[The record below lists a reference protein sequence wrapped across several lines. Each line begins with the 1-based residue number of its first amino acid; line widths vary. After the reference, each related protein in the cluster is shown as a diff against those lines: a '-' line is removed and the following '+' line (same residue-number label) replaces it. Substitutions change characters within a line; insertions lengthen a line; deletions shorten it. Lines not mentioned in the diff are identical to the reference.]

1 MSELVTTRI
10 GTHAA
15 RLGLPHLAAAAP
27 ALIQRAHDAQLGYAD
42 FLDLILGE
50 EAAAKDDRRFASAL
64 HVSGLPHHKTLDD
77 FDFTFQ
83 PDLDIRKIKDLRDP
97 RLHRPDR
104 QHRAAGP
111 AGHGQD
117 APGLRPGRR
126 RLRGPQIGLLHHPGR
141 HDPQAAG
148 CRRRLLLGRQLRGYL
163 RSSILIVDEV
173 GYLPLNRHDANLV
186 FQIIARR
193 YEKGSVIITS
203 NKTFSEWGQVF
214 TDDVLAT
221 AILDRF
227 LHHCEVITINGP
239 SWRMSERQK
248 PHHRHQ
254 PAHAIINPPGSR
266 QTSTSGR
273 TPTDT

>member
-1 MSELVTTRI
+1 MSELVTARI
-10 GTHAA
+10 GAHAA
-15 RLGLPHLAAAAP
+15 RLGLHHLAAAAP

-64 HVSGLPHHKTLDD
+64 HVSGLPHHKTIDD
-77 FDFTFQ
+77 FDFAFQ
-83 PDLDIRKIKDLRDP
+83 PDLDIRKIKDLATLGFVAQPANVALLGPPGTGKTHLACALAVAACAAGKSVYFTTLDDMVRK
-97 RLHRPDR
+97 L
-104 QHRAAGP
+104 RAA
-111 AGHGQD
+111 D
-117 APGLRPGRR
+117 
-126 RLRGPQIGLLHHPGR
+126 
-141 HDPQAAG
+141 AAG
-148 CRRRLLLGRQLRGYL
+148 DLGRQLRGYL

-173 GYLPLNRHDANLV
+173 GYLPLNRNDANLV

-203 NKTFSEWGQVF
+203 NKAFSEWGQVF

-239 SWRMSERQK
+239 SWRMK
-248 PHHRHQ
+248 DKNL
-254 PAHAIINPPGSR
+254 A
-266 QTSTSGR
+266 
-273 TPTDT
+273 TDTSQPMP

>member
-1 MSELVTTRI
+1 MSELVTARI
-10 GTHAA
+10 SAHAA
-15 RLGLPHLAAAAP
+15 RLGLHQLAAAAP

-83 PDLDIRKIKDLRDP
+83 PDLDIRKIKDLATLGFITQAAD
-97 RLHRPDR
+97 
-104 QHRAAGP
+104 AAG
-111 AGHGQD
+111 D
-117 APGLRPGRR
+117 
-126 RLRGPQIGLLHHPGR
+126 
-141 HDPQAAG
+141 
-148 CRRRLLLGRQLRGYL
+148 LGRQLRGYL
-163 RSSILIVDEV
+163 RSSILIIDEV

-239 SWRMSERQK
+239 SWRMK
-248 PHHRHQ
+248 DK
-254 PAHAIINPPGSR
+254 NL
-266 QTSTSGR
+266 T
-273 TPTDT
+273 TDTSQPMP